1 MGKKDDLRK
10 EKRAR
15 KKEKIQK
22 IQKVTKQ
29 KMKTRKL
36 GRIREELKSRKGE
49 GEDGFGKWRDVIEM
63 RMKEI
68 RRKIGCDDERE
79 SSGYE
84 ASERRI

>member
-49 GEDGFGKWRDVIEM
+49 DEDGFGKWRDVI
-63 RMKEI
+63 
-68 RRKIGCDDERE
+68 
-79 SSGYE
+79 
-84 ASERRI
+84 